1 MTYQLKNL
9 NVSSLDF
16 DDIKNSL
23 INFLE
28 QQSDLKNLDFR
39 NPASSVNM
47 LLNILAT
54 VTAYNGVYAQF
65 GFANS
70 FASTATVM
78 ESLLGIAS
86 NSSVVVAPVQSAR
99 VNRTVTT
106 SGVTLEAYSTFRAL
120 SSSGAN
126 VFFYTTEQIL
136 PNTSKSINLYSGT
149 DVVSFTNYDYDIQGC
164 NIPYTVD
171 PDSISMYETII
182 STGQVIKWT
191 KVDKFATT
199 ETTNNTHF
207 TIINSP
213 SGYLVTNNFNTSKE
227 VQTTSVITIQAVL
240 SNGGIGNNAR
250 LYDRPDA
257 IFSTTT
263 LPSGGYDLISVEEAK
278 AKLLFKATGQERCVT
293 LNDYQNA
300 ILSSGIP
307 GTNDLSKIFVKNDI
321 YPGQI
326 KIYITDLSSA
336 NATSLI
342 NLLQEKTPL
351 GINLVYK
358 Q

>member
-16 DDIKNSL
+16 DDIKTSL

-86 NSSVVVAPVQSAR
+86 NSSVVVAPIQSAR

-106 SGVTLEAYSTFRAL
+106 TGDTLEAYSTFRAL
-120 SSSGAN
+120 STSGAN

-136 PNTSKSINLYSGT
+136 PNTSQSVNLYSGT

-164 NIPYTVD
+164 QLPFTVD
-171 PDSISMYETII
+171 PDSISMYETVIA
-182 STGQVIKWT
+182 TGQVIKWT

-199 ETTNNTHF
+199 QTANNTHF
-207 TIINSP
+207 TVVNSP
-213 SGYLVTNNFNTSKE
+213 TGYLVTNNFNTARE
-227 VQTTSVITIQAVL
+227 VQTTSVITIQAVT
-240 SNGGIGNNAR
+240 SNGAIGNNAT
-250 LYDRPDA
+250 LYNRDDA
-257 IFSTTT
+257 SFNTFATPI
-263 LPSGGYDLISVEEAK
+263 GGYNLISVEEAK

-300 ILSSGIP
+300 ILSSGVV
-307 GTNDLSKIFVKNDI
+307 GTSDLTKIAIANDI

-326 KIYITDLSSA
+326 KIYVTGLSTT
-336 NATSLI
+336 NAETLMTI
-342 NLLQEKTPL
+342 LREKAPL